1 MIGEKAEVLKHL
13 IDQPDGMYEVKP
25 WHPKRSLTANAYYWA
40 LLAKLAGVLRAARDE
55 IHYEL
60 LRRYS
65 VPYLS
70 KEGLP
75 VTAVTKCGTD
85 DLPGYWILREQRGAR
100 SGYIRIKGSSDMDS
114 AEFSRLLDGLI
125 SECNEVGVPT
135 LPPHEV
141 EKLRGYEKHHS
152 V

>member
-25 WHPKRSLTANAYYWA
+25 WHPKRSLTANAYYWKM
-40 LLAKLAGVLRAARDE
+40 LSELAGALRAARDE

-65 VPYLS
+65 VPYIG
-70 KEGLP
+70 KNGLP
-75 VTAVTKCGTD
+75 VTTVTKSGTD
-85 DLPGYWILREQRGAR
+85 DLPGYWILREQRGPR

-114 AEFSRLLDGLI
+114 KEFSRLLDGLI
-125 SECNEVGVPT
+125 SECNEVGVET

>member
-1 MIGEKAEVLKHL
+1 MIGEKADVLKYL
-13 IDQPDGMYEVKP
+13 IDQPDGLYELSP
-25 WHPKRSLTANAYYWA
+25 WHPKRSLSANAYYWV
-40 LLAKLAGVLRAARDE
+40 LLAKLTGILGAARDE

-65 VPYLS
+65 VPYLN
-70 KEGLP
+70 KDGKP
-75 VTAVTKCGTD
+75 VTAVTRSGAD
-85 DLPGYWILREQRGAR
+85 DLPGYWIMREQRGPR

-125 SECNEVGVPT
+125 SECKEVGVET